1 MFVRQ
6 RGDRWQSRVDIKGY
20 PEQIKSFDSEA
31 EAYAWGAEVEQ
42 SIRAGGYAEPDQT
55 TMRGAL
61 LRYEEEISRTKKGA
75 AQEAYVIKKII
86 AHKIAAIPLA
96 KVRGADIAAYR
107 DSMKLMGSAPATISR
122 HLAIVGNL
130 FNVARREWGIEV
142 ANPVE
147 AVKKPIIRNARHRR
161 LNAGELEK
169 IIAATDS
176 AELGPFIRLAIE
188 TCMRRGELVNLHW
201 NDTDFIRRVALL
213 KDTKNGESRTVP
225 LSSTAIQIL
234 QNLPRRIDGRV
245 FGMQADSVTKAFERA
260 CRRAGVVGLRL
271 HDLRREGVTRLFER
285 GWSIPDVACVS
296 GHKTWSQLQ
305 RYTALKVE
313 DLARKLG

>member
-20 PEQIKSFDSEA
+20 PEQIKSFDTEA
-31 EAYAWGAEVEQ
+31 EAYASGAEVEN
-42 SIRAGGYAEPDQT
+42 SIRAGGSAEPHQT

-176 AELGPFIRLAIE
+176 AELGK
-188 TCMRRGELVNLHW
+188 H
-201 NDTDFIRRVALL
+201 
-213 KDTKNGESRTVP
+213 
-225 LSSTAIQIL
+225 
-234 QNLPRRIDGRV
+234 
-245 FGMQADSVTKAFERA
+245 
-260 CRRAGVVGLRL
+260 
-271 HDLRREGVTRLFER
+271 
-285 GWSIPDVACVS
+285 
-296 GHKTWSQLQ
+296 
-305 RYTALKVE
+305 
-313 DLARKLG
+313 